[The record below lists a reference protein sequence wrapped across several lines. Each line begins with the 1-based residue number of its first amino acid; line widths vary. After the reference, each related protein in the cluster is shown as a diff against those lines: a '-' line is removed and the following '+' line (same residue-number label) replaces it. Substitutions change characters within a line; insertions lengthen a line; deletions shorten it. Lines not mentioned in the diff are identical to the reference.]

1 MSKRNHNL
9 SYNKSHIDMSQA
21 VAAHPKYG
29 KHVDS
34 IDFVTLNE
42 DAISYST
49 ITTHNGY
56 TIVINTTEDQYGD
69 MFNIIAYRPADDKG
83 RQSIVKKAS
92 GPLKDAQR
100 ELYEVVDA
108 VAHM

>member
-1 MSKRNHNL
+1 MSRKNHNL

-29 KHVDS
+29 KYVEDVN
-34 IDFVTLNE
+34 FVTLNE
-42 DAISYST
+42 DAISYSA

-69 MFNIIAYRPADDKG
+69 MFNIIAYRPADDNG
-83 RQSIVKKAS
+83 RQSIVKKVS
-92 GPLKDAQR
+92 GPLMDAQK
-100 ELYEVVDA
+100 ELYEVVES
-108 VAHM
+108 VARM